1 MVTLQYRLFDQ
12 CYFHYFQVFL
22 CANIRSSLQIG
33 LCKGQ
38 RQPCT
43 GKITIWDRML
53 KALTIFSTIYSFHI
67 EYFTD
72 YTARETKLCLLDQ
85 LTAVVK
91 NSNEDSSQT
100 HKAQN
105 GTILGR
111 KSHKPFKNDH
121 ARLRI
126 STANQRSL
134 HEWTNWILSCP
145 E

>member
-1 MVTLQYRLFDQ
+1 
-12 CYFHYFQVFL
+12 
-22 CANIRSSLQIG
+22 
-33 LCKGQ
+33 
-38 RQPCT
+38 
-43 GKITIWDRML
+43 ML

-105 GTILGR
+105 STILGR

-126 STANQRSL
+126 VPLISGHSTKMHKLNPLLCRVDFNFNFRVNL
-134 HEWTNWILSCP
+134 EMR
-145 E
+145 

>member
-1 MVTLQYRLFDQ
+1 
-12 CYFHYFQVFL
+12 
-22 CANIRSSLQIG
+22 
-33 LCKGQ
+33 
-38 RQPCT
+38 
-43 GKITIWDRML
+43 ML

-126 STANQRSL
+126 STTNQRSL
-134 HEWTNWILSCP
+134 HENGQIESSLVQSRFQFQFQSKFRDAVKTAYYVLRLR
-145 E
+145 

>member
-1 MVTLQYRLFDQ
+1 M
-12 CYFHYFQVFL
+12 
-22 CANIRSSLQIG
+22 
-33 LCKGQ
+33 
-38 RQPCT
+38 
-43 GKITIWDRML
+43 
-53 KALTIFSTIYSFHI
+53 
-67 EYFTD
+67 
-72 YTARETKLCLLDQ
+72 DQ

-126 STANQRSL
+126 VPLISGHSTKMDKLNPL
-134 HEWTNWILSCP
+134 LSRVDFNFNFRVNL
-145 E
+145 EMR